1 MIGQFERRCS
11 GSDSDAELAHE
22 EQMMDTKETKLT
34 ATQLARSLS
43 DVLNRVQYN
52 GERFVI
58 ERNGQVVA
66 TLQPSA
72 VTRKGPTLE
81 EFLKALEHAPRLD
94 DEFEHEL
101 REIRAAQPPMQ
112 VREWPE

>member
-1 MIGQFERRCS
+1 
-11 GSDSDAELAHE
+11 
-22 EQMMDTKETKLT
+22 MDTKETKLT

-43 DVLNRVQYN
+43 DVLNRVQYK

-66 TLQPSA
+66 TLQPTA

-81 EFLKALEHAPRLD
+81 EFVEALKHAPRPD
-94 DEFEHEL
+94 DEFEDDL
-101 REIRAAQPPMQ
+101 RAIQAAQRPFEI
-112 VREWPE
+112 REWPE